1 MIKITEHKISF
12 FDDTE
17 TVIIPVVQ
25 GDTGRVLKFT
35 PTDATLSASYTATW
49 FVRKPSKNAVY
60 YNATITGNSVICGL
74 TAQALAEKGD
84 SYLNVRIY
92 DQNEDVVSAF
102 RVVLKVQESPV
113 DAIESTTETNI
124 FDQTIEDA
132 KQEIGQILDT
142 TLSIQNKA
150 AEAKAVGDALVWDK
164 TKYSRPAITSGTG
177 EDSILESGATAA
189 SAIYSH
195 AEGFNTSSTNQ
206 AAHAEGISTLA
217 SGLAAHAEGRGT
229 EATGTYS
236 HAEGY
241 YTTASGKKQ
250 HVVGEYNV
258 ADPYDEYVEIV
269 GNGTGNDARSNA
281 RTVDWSGNEVL
292 KGKLTV
298 GTAPTADMD
307 VATKKYVDDASS
319 GVLVSFSDPNHDG
332 HITVIIGGS

>member
-124 FDQTIEDA
+124 FDQAIEDA
-132 KQEIGQILDT
+132 IEEIGNVLDS
-142 TLSIQNKA
+142 TLKIANKA
-150 AEAKAVGDALVWDK
+150 AESQATGNAINAAINQIAPPHDTEDF
-164 TKYSRPAITSGTG
+164 YSRGDICNYDGVVYVCNAPEGTIIQG
-177 EDSILESGATAA
+177 DFFESQWIATPL
-189 SAIYSH
+189 S
-195 AEGFNTSSTNQ
+195 N
-206 AAHAEGISTLA
+206 
-217 SGLAAHAEGRGT
+217 
-229 EATGTYS
+229 
-236 HAEGY
+236 
-241 YTTASGKKQ
+241 
-250 HVVGEYNV
+250 VVMQNKV
-258 ADPYDEYVEIV
+258 
-269 GNGTGNDARSNA
+269 T
-281 RTVDWSGNEVL
+281 
-292 KGKLTV
+292 
-298 GTAPTADMD
+298 
-307 VATKKYVDDASS
+307 
-319 GVLVSFSDPNHDG
+319 FSDPNNDG
-332 HITVIIGGS
+332 HIIVNIGGS